1 MQRTPFLETLYQL
14 SLAVRDEAPDRDTR
28 EPVVT
33 GACGSSAYALLAESV
48 PPSPRRSTG
57 TRFAGVLY
65 QEDAGQDADII
76 TVSLDGNPVRRVN
89 AVTLNVETL

>member
-1 MQRTPFLETLYQL
+1 MQRTPFLETLYQI

-33 GACGSSAYALLAESV
+33 GACGSSAYALLTAAI
-48 PPSPRRSTG
+48 PLNPRRPTAKL
-57 TRFAGVLY
+57 FAGVLY
-65 QEDAGQDADII
+65 QEDTGQAADVI

-89 AVTLNVETL
+89 SVTLNVETL

>member
-28 EPVVT
+28 QPVVT
-33 GACGSSAYALLAESV
+33 GACGSSAYALLSAAI

-57 TRFAGVLY
+57 TLFAGVLY
-65 QEDAGQDADII
+65 EEDVGQAADVI
-76 TVSLDGNPVRRVN
+76 TVSRDGNPVRRVN
-89 AVTLNVETL
+89 SVTLDVETL